1 MKILKPKFWDRSN
14 SFFSIMLLP
23 LSLVVYIFI
32 FLKKMII
39 RPIKFNIPIICIG
52 NIYIGGTGKTPLCLF
67 LTKKLLYKKKKPAI
81 IRKYYKNH
89 RDEHEL
95 IKDAVGNLI
104 CSKNRLSAI
113 EEAILKDYDSVILD
127 DGFQDYKIKKDIN
140 ILCFNQKQLIGN
152 GLVFPSGPLRE
163 SLNSIKNADIVVING
178 KKNIEFEKKIL
189 SFNKELSFYYSTYEP
204 KNIEK
209 FKNKKLVAIA
219 GIGSPENFFT
229 LLKENNLNIVKEISY
244 PDHYNFSRSEIKNII
259 DEAKSE
265 NLEVIMTE
273 KDYFR
278 IKDFDLVGVN
288 YIKVELKVEKEDR
301 LLENILN
308 IYDKIN

>member
-1 MKILKPKFWDRSN
+1 MAELEN
-14 SFFSIMLLP
+14 
-23 LSLVVYIFI
+23 
-32 FLKKMII
+32 
-39 RPIKFNIPIICIG
+39 
-52 NIYIGGTGKTPLCLF
+52 PLCLF

>member
-1 MKILKPKFWDRSN
+1 M
-14 SFFSIMLLP
+14 
-23 LSLVVYIFI
+23 
-32 FLKKMII
+32 
-39 RPIKFNIPIICIG
+39 
-52 NIYIGGTGKTPLCLF
+52 
-67 LTKKLLYKKKKPAI
+67 
-81 IRKYYKNH
+81 
-89 RDEHEL
+89 
-95 IKDAVGNLI
+95 
-104 CSKNRLSAI
+104 
-113 EEAILKDYDSVILD
+113 
-127 DGFQDYKIKKDIN
+127 
-140 ILCFNQKQLIGN
+140 
-152 GLVFPSGPLRE
+152 RE